1 MDESPAPDAAP
12 EATGSDPA
20 RMERLMMQLRLI
32 FALRYAQTDGQPVK
46 LLDHLYIGSV
56 GAAMN
61 KAALKAE
68 GITNILTVADKL
80 SPMFPTEFTY
90 LSIALLDSMEANL
103 LEILPRALEFIE
115 AAREAGGKTLVHC
128 FAGKS
133 RSSSVCIAYLMKTE
147 RLNLLEAL
155 RFVRARRQ
163 VVMPNTGFLTQLKQL
178 EVSLGIPP
186 AVIEP

>member
-1 MDESPAPDAAP
+1 MDESPAPAAVP
-12 EATGSDPA
+12 ESQSSDPA

-32 FALRYAQTDGQPVK
+32 FALRYAQTDGRPIK
-46 LLDHLYIGSV
+46 LLDCLYIGSV

-61 KAALKAE
+61 KAVLKEE
-68 GITNILTVADKL
+68 GITHVLTVADKL

-90 LSIALLDSMEANL
+90 LSIPLLDSAEANL

-115 AAREAGGKTLVHC
+115 TAREAGGKTLVHC

-133 RSSSVCIAYLMKTE
+133 RSSSVCIAYLMQRE

-155 RFVRARRQ
+155 RFVRTRRE
-163 VVMPNTGFLTQLKQL
+163 VVMPNTGFLTQLKQW
-178 EVSLGIPP
+178 EASLGIPP
-186 AVIEP
+186 AVLAP